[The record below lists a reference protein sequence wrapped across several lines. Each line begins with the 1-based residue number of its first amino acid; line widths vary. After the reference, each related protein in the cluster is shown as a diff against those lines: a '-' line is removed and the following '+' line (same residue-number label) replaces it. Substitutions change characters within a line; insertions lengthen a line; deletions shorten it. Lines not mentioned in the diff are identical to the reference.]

1 MTKQNVKPK
10 QETKQ
15 DLLNPKNDY
24 VFKRIFGHQGNE
36 AITKSFISAVL
47 NQNITDVVL
56 ESDSTLPKDMLDDKV
71 GILDI
76 KVKIDNHINCDV
88 EMQVVDKKNIEKR
101 ILFYCSKM
109 YAQSITAGKDYLK
122 LEKSIAILISNYEL
136 DSLKDIKKYVSK
148 WNLREEDYKNVI
160 LTDDIEIV
168 IIELPKFKKYMNNT
182 ALADWVKFI
191 INPKV
196 IDMNNEEVKKAK
208 EVLDELSQ
216 DEHARR
222 LAELREKYIMDQKA
236 TEAAGYDKGYD
247 KGFESGTKKRTLELA
262 KNLKSK
268 GIDINIISETTG
280 LSIDE
285 INKL

>member
-1 MTKQNVKPK
+1 MKSKQKN
-10 QETKQ
+10 KQ

-24 VFKRIFGHQGNE
+24 VFKCIFGHQGNE
-36 AITKSFISAVL
+36 SITKSFISAVL

-71 GILDI
+71 GILDV
-76 KVKIDNHINCDV
+76 KVKIDNKINCDI

-109 YAQSITAGKDYLK
+109 YAHSITTGKDYLK

-136 DSLKDIKKYVSK
+136 ESLKEIKKYVSK
-148 WNLREEDYKNVI
+148 WNLREEDYKNII

-196 IDMNNEEVKKAK
+196 IDMSNEEVKKAK
-208 EVLDELSQ
+208 KVLDELSQ

-236 TEAAGYDKGYD
+236 TEAAGYDKGLEQGL
-247 KGFESGTKKRTLELA
+247 KQGLEQGEKNKTLELA
-262 KNLKSK
+262 KKLKAK
-268 GIDINIISETTG
+268 GVDINIIYETTG

-285 INKL
+285 INNL